1 MTTLEN
7 KSELQLLIQ
16 NPGFQALLEIDSSE
30 AFLQRALEHPN
41 QQFEYYAG
49 KWDEEGAG
57 VKLFQT
63 PMRGNNCGAA
73 YGTWLNVAK
82 LYGSPDLPYRVQA
95 AEYVPWGVEV
105 DLENIGDF
113 KTLGEALDCA
123 FAVHEHGSIELDVR
137 GFDAEGRYGKGDP
150 RIDLAAGDTL
160 SVEALAVNAM
170 LEGLAER
177 RQEHLAIEREKAQVR
192 QMRYD
197 VPVDFNH
204 APALLGLIKEKLKQA
219 DLGEAYST
227 HIELT
232 ASINKH
238 LFADQGHL
246 FTCYNNDL
254 RRHQV
259 EPDGATFVAIEVGQD
274 LRYYNVDGMFETWE
288 KAEASLVAHL
298 TEIYKPQF
306 QDLGDGGPKLSFC
319 HLEIYGADGEDHE
332 VYLDDNTLQPIT
344 DVPVLPEVDD
354 LDPEV
359 PEEVVADRIVKA
371 VVHEY
376 KIAREKRLQQ
386 ALRDE
391 GLSL

>member
-1 MTTLEN
+1 MTTLET

-30 AFLQRALEHPN
+30 AFLERALAHPN
-41 QQFEYYAG
+41 QQFEYHAN
-49 KWDEEGAG
+49 KWDEEGSG

-63 PMRGNNCGAA
+63 PKRGNNCGSA

-82 LYGSPDLPYRVQA
+82 LYGQPELPYRVQA
-95 AEYVPWGVEV
+95 AEYVPWGVDV
-105 DLENIGDF
+105 DLENLGDF

-137 GFDAEGRYGKGDP
+137 GFDAEGQYGQGEP
-150 RIDLAAGDTL
+150 RIDLAAGDHL
-160 SVEALAVNAM
+160 SVEARTVNAM
-170 LEGLAER
+170 LESLADQ
-177 RQEHLAIEREKAQVR
+177 RQAQLAIEREKAQAR

-197 VPVDFNH
+197 VPVDLNH

-219 DLGEAYST
+219 DLEETYST
-227 HIELT
+227 HIELA

-254 RRHQV
+254 RQHRV
-259 EPDGATFVAIEVGQD
+259 EPDGTTFVAIEVGQD
-274 LRYYNVDGMFETWE
+274 LRYYNADGMFDTWE
-288 KAEASLVAHL
+288 KAEASLVAQL

-319 HLEIYGADGEDHE
+319 RMEIYGTEGEDHE
-332 VYLDDNTLQPIT
+332 VYLDDNTLQPVT
-344 DVPVLPEVDD
+344 EVPVLPEVDE
-354 LDPEV
+354 LDPQV
-359 PEEVVADRIVKA
+359 PDEIIADRIVMA
-371 VVHEY
+371 VTHGY
-376 KIAREKRLQQ
+376 KVAREKRLQQ